1 MYLEEVLN
9 IMSSIHEDVKNL
21 LKSLYTS
28 SPAFNVI
35 TQALFMLPLKARV
48 FWRMYPELEEYEEA
62 VMGLFSLKYTEKG
75 FIEST
80 IYGLGHH
87 LTGLYRVLFTI
98 LMNINWRARLL
109 KIANISEEEFKEFDP
124 LRAWLEVSMEYL
136 SKTDK
141 DALKILEVII
151 AKLLGKRSDDSISWD
166 EIKRSVEKDVK
177 NFDASLENLK
187 RFSLIYYESPLF
199 IYARNCPLLLE
210 VYSDLRNRLKELL
223 R

>member
-1 MYLEEVLN
+1 MYLEVLY
-9 IMSSIHEDVKNL
+9 IMSSVHEDVKNL

-28 SPAFNVI
+28 SPAFNVV

-48 FWRMYPELEEYEEA
+48 FWSMYPELGEHEEA
-62 VMGLFSLKYTEKG
+62 FIELFSLKYTEKG
-75 FIEST
+75 FIDM
-80 IYGLGHH
+80 IGGLGYY
-87 LTGLYRVLFTI
+87 LTSLYRVLFGI
-98 LMNINWRARLL
+98 LTNINTRTRLL
-109 KIANISEEEFKEFDP
+109 KLANISEEEFKEFDP

-141 DALKILEVII
+141 DALKILDVII
-151 AKLLGKRSDDSISWD
+151 AKLLGKRSDDGISWD

-187 RFSLIYYESPLF
+187 RFSLIHHESPHF

>member
-1 MYLEEVLN
+1 MYLEVLY
-9 IMSSIHEDVKNL
+9 IMSSVHEDVKNL

-28 SPAFNVI
+28 SPAFNVV
-35 TQALFMLPLKARV
+35 TQALFILPLKARV
-48 FWRMYPELEEYEEA
+48 FWRMYPELEEHEEA
-62 VMGLFSLKYTEKG
+62 FMGLFSLRYMEKG

-80 IYGLGHH
+80 TYGLGYY
-87 LTGLYRVLFTI
+87 LTSLYRVLFGI
-98 LMNINWRARLL
+98 LTNINWRTRLL
-109 KIANISEEEFKEFDP
+109 KLANISEEEFKEFDP

-151 AKLLGKRSDDSISWD
+151 AKLLGKRSDDSVSWD

-187 RFSLIYYESPLF
+187 SFSLIHYENPYF
-199 IYARNCPLLLE
+199 IYVRNCPLLLE

>member
-1 MYLEEVLN
+1 
-9 IMSSIHEDVKNL
+9 MSSVHEDVKNL

-28 SPAFNVI
+28 SPAFNVV
-35 TQALFMLPLKARV
+35 TQVLFMLPLKARV
-48 FWRMYPELEEYEEA
+48 FWSMYPELGEHEEA
-62 VMGLFSLKYTEKG
+62 FMELFSLKYTDKG

-80 IYGLGHH
+80 IYGLGYY
-87 LTGLYRVLFTI
+87 LTGLYRVLFGVLI
-98 LMNINWRARLL
+98 NINWRTRLL
-109 KIANISEEEFKEFDP
+109 KLANISEEEFKEFDP

-151 AKLLGKRSDDSISWD
+151 AKLLGKRSDDSVSWD

-187 RFSLIYYESPLF
+187 RFSLIHYENPHF